1 LLIRRPSS
9 PLATL
14 AFTATTASILL
25 ATLTLLPSPARA
37 GGILAARF
45 GGEQG
50 HPMTD
55 DPSAIYYN
63 PAGLSLKRGTRL
75 HLNGLLAW
83 RLASYD
89 RPTGAIDN
97 PLPSG
102 AMGAGTPQ
110 SDLAVNAGKAEL
122 SNVIVSPF
130 LALTTDFGVK
140 NLGVGVGFAV
150 PFGGQASWNQNA
162 AYRGSLQYPGA
173 VDGVQRWA
181 TIDGVIRSQYIMIG
195 GSYTIPRAR
204 LSIGATVNII
214 LNEANTVRARTAAGT
229 DDVTTNGIPT
239 EGRSQIEAKNV
250 TASLGVGVIWQ
261 PADNWWLGVSYQS
274 QPGFGEHRLSGTLRN
289 KIGNG
294 DVTEQPIELTQNL
307 PDVLRFGFRV
317 RPIRRLELRLFA
329 EYQRWSVFKNQCVLD
344 ATVADRKC
352 AVLPDGSLDTANGGA
367 GVVVVLPRDWKDGGG
382 VRLGASY
389 FVRDNVELYLGAGY
403 DANVIP
409 DKTLDPSM
417 IDQEK
422 VTVSAGGRLELVR
435 RKLGLALTYT
445 QVIYLDRTAPVR
457 ARDADGQPIAPL
469 APSRNPDF
477 GGKYSQALGLV
488 SLALEYNFTGP

>member
-1 LLIRRPSS
+1 LFIRPSFAFAAVATAWA
-9 PLATL
+9 LA
-14 AFTATTASILL
+14 ASAPRTAY
-25 ATLTLLPSPARA
+25 A
-37 GGILAARF
+37 GGFLAARF

-55 DPSAIYYN
+55 DPSALYYN

-102 AMGAGTPQ
+102 AMGAGTPE
-110 SDLAVNAGKAEL
+110 SDLAVNSGKADL
-122 SNVIVSPF
+122 ANVIVSPF

-140 NLGVGVGFAV
+140 NLGVGIGFAV

-181 TIDGVIRSQYIMIG
+181 TIDGIIRSQYIMIG
-195 GSYTIPRAR
+195 GAYTIQRAR

-229 DDVTTNGIPT
+229 DDVVTNGIPT
-239 EGRSQIEAKNV
+239 EGRSQIDVRNV
-250 TASLGVGVIWQ
+250 TASIGVGVIWQ
-261 PADNWWLGVSYQS
+261 PADNWWLGISYQS

-289 KIGNG
+289 KLGSG
-294 DVTEQPIELTQNL
+294 MVTEQPIELTQSL

-317 RPIRRLELRLFA
+317 RPIRRLELRLFG
-329 EYQRWSVFKNQCVLD
+329 EYQRWSVFNRQCVLD
-344 ATVADRKC
+344 ANVANRKC
-352 AVLPDGSLDTANGGA
+352 AVLPDGSLDTASGGA
-367 GVVVVLPRDWKDGGG
+367 GVIVVLPRDWKDGGG
-382 VRLGASY
+382 VRAGLSY
-389 FVRDNVELYLGAGY
+389 FVRDSVELLIGAGY
-403 DANVIP
+403 DANVVP
-409 DKTLDPSM
+409 NQTLDPSL

-422 VTVSAGGRLELVR
+422 ITVSAGGRFEFVR
-435 RKLGLALTYT
+435 RKLALAIAYT

-457 ARDADGQPIAPL
+457 MRDANGQPIAPL
-469 APSRNPDF
+469 SPSRNPDF
-477 GGKYSQALGLV
+477 GGKYTQALGLV